1 MTAVSVTVTTTVEVP
16 ISIISNAIVGA
27 FEGGSTEW
35 VQSADLISG
44 WRTDQPP
51 GVRMVWWGYEEV
63 FANPFEIS
71 VEFDDPNSATDTTA
85 KRTVK
90 NEDIGRAL
98 ALMANKSASHFAD
111 LIAENDDADTHDV
124 FMQYLILDDIVYG

>member
-16 ISIISNAIVGA
+16 ISIIVNAFVGA
-27 FEGGSTEW
+27 FEGGSTYWLRE
-35 VQSADLISG
+35 ANLITG

-51 GVRMVWWGYEEV
+51 GARMVWWGYEEV

-71 VEFDDPNSATDTTA
+71 VEFDDPNSATDTMV

-98 ALMANKSASHFAD
+98 ALMANKSPRHFAD
-111 LIAENDDADTHDV
+111 LIAENDDAITHDV